1 MARNRRNIDCH
12 RGKTRAL
19 AIGQAVEDLER
30 EGGGEVVVRHANEDR
45 IVLLVTVELATAE
58 ERRDAVGAMFSAARD
73 LVCAL
78 GVYEGGWNPA
88 REQWAEV
95 TQARDALAEALQPF
109 FAALDEGSDR

>member
-30 EGGGEVVVRHANEDR
+30 EGGGEVVVRHATEDR
-45 IVLLVTVELATAE
+45 IVLLVTVELATA

-78 GVYEGGWNPA
+78 GVYEGGWNDV

-95 TQARDALAEALQPF
+95 VKARDALAEALQPF